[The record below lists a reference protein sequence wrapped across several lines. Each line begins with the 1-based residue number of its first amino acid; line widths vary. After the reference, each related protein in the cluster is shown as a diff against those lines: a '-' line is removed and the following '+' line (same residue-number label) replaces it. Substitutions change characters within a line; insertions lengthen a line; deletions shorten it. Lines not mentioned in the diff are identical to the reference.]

1 MLQACLAILYVVIW
15 HRYEIRSEL
24 DPGACVSTQHYKG
37 VLFSLC
43 KKGIF
48 SRNVDI
54 ASIQLH
60 KLHLLLSGDLTCVMK
75 RTPA

>member
-1 MLQACLAILYVVIW
+1 MLQARLAILYVVIW
-15 HRYEIRSEL
+15 HQYEIRSEL
-24 DPGACVSTQHYKG
+24 DAGACVNTPHYKG
-37 VLFSLC
+37 CFSLYVR
-43 KKGIF
+43 KSIF
-48 SRNVDI
+48 SRDVDI